1 MSELE
6 EVLRTHAGRYQI
18 MAPTDA
24 VKLIYQN
31 EFGGGHL
38 IRDEAACFDYL
49 RREYDGVAKGAAE
62 KTESIGNG
70 IVRIH
75 LAAVA
80 PTELDRLGAV
90 FIRTAAVHKGTMD
103 SFLQKLEVLRQLTA
117 QGTFRFDSEE
127 LESYLT
133 EYIRAGCPAVSHSEA
148 YRSAYRPAYRVVLAE
163 IWEEE
168 HE

>member
-6 EVLRTHAGRYQI
+6 EVLRTHAGRYQA
-18 MAPTDA
+18 MEAADA

-38 IRDEAACFDYL
+38 IRDEAACLAYL
-49 RREYDGVAKGAAE
+49 RREYDSVTKNMAE
-62 KTESIGNG
+62 KSESIGNG

-80 PTELDRLGAV
+80 RSELDRLGAV
-90 FIRTAAVHKGTMD
+90 FIRSAAAHKGTMD
-103 SFLQKLEVLRQLTA
+103 SFLQKLEVLRKLTA
-117 QGTFRFDSEE
+117 EGVFHFGTKE
-127 LESYLT
+127 LEDYLT
-133 EYIRAGCPAVSHSEA
+133 EYIRTGCPAVSHSEA
-148 YRSAYRPAYRVVLAE
+148 YRKAYRPAYRVALADL
-163 IWEEE
+163 WEEE